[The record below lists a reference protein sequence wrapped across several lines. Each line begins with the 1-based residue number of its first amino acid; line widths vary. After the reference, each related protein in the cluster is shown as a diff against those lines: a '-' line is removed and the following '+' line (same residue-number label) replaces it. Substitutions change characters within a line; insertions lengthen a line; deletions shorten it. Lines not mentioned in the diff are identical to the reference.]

1 MKSYL
6 SLMGEDFVVEIDY
19 RITSRGYPAKTC
31 GPPEDCY
38 PAEGPEYDIE
48 SITLQR
54 EIFVESPV
62 TPGFVHWAL
71 GPAWEISDKDRQ
83 FELLVNHFDE
93 QIWQHAADN
102 AADDR
107 DYDEDYYRE
116 DMRER
121 RAALLDEGDAA

>member
-1 MKSYL
+1 MKTAL

-19 RITSRGYPAKTC
+19 RITSRGYPAKTS

-54 EIFVESPV
+54 EIFDFKKYAYS
-62 TPGFVHWAL
+62 L
-71 GPAWEISDKDRQ
+71 GPAWEISHKDAL
-83 FELLVNHFDE
+83 FFFLWKHFDE
-93 QIWQHAADN
+93 QIRQHAADN
-102 AADDR
+102 DDDDR